1 VRFPIGQRRLRQ
13 SLALVLLSSLFPI
26 LFPVPALASP
36 VYSFTNA
43 GATGNAGPTQA
54 QVTSAYTSTT
64 LAGAVTVNTQGI
76 QEWIVP
82 ATGNYRIKVVGAHGA
97 PATSGNSARRGGRG
111 AIVEGERSLTS
122 GTKLLIIVGQGGTG
136 TTQHGG
142 GGGASI
148 VALTARTASL
158 NPSDVV
164 IAGGGGGLRQD
175 SSVDGGNAST
185 ETYGTTTSSY
195 SSSST
200 PATSNNTTTTM
211 NGGTATTGYGGRAG
225 EPSCFGDG
233 GSGWLGDG
241 QDDSSGSTTAKA
253 LTGTAA
259 GGIGGSANGGFG
271 GGGSGQGCNGGG
283 GGGGYTGGNG
293 GYIAGGGG
301 TYVNGLSSVTKS
313 VDSTRSYTTSSGAIH
328 GYVTITS
335 LGPSVS
341 SFSPTSTLTNSGT
354 LNYDLVFTQSVTGLI
369 SADFSLSGTGSST
382 CSIGSPSGS
391 DATYQI
397 QLTGCSPG
405 SVILALRPNSIVN
418 SSSQTGPPD
427 TSTANTVTIDQTA
440 PTISRVD
447 SPTAGTYSP
456 TGAPRGPNMDFSVR
470 MSESVTVSTASG
482 TPRLTLTV
490 GTSTQY
496 ARYLSQSD
504 STTLTFRYTIDT
516 SLTQVDTN
524 GVTMA
529 SSLDLNGGSI
539 SDYASNTLTNTTITP
554 PTLTSVLVA
563 QRASAPTITFITPG
577 DTRLSVAFTAG
588 ADNGSTITN
597 YRYSL
602 NGGSSIALSPAD
614 TITPVVITGL
624 TNGTGYSVRLI
635 PITAVGDGDTSTAV
649 TETPTA
655 ITVGAGSNIST
666 SYGRIDTSTAFTA
679 SGGTSPY
686 TFSLSPTVSGIS
698 INSSSGQVTTS
709 ATLAVGS
716 YSSNVVATDSASRT
730 GNKSITVTVT
740 KATPT
745 FSAWSNVTKNFGN
758 SPYTIAPPSVTGSLA
773 GTLNYTSSNPS
784 VISISGSTATVVGAG
799 SATITALFTPTD
811 SSNYETAT
819 TTNTVTVNKASQTI
833 TFGALSNRTMGTGT
847 FLLSSSDTSSSGL
860 ALAYS
865 SATLATCTL
874 SGADSRTVT
883 LVSAGTCTISA
894 NQAGNSNYDSA
905 TTVSRS
911 FTISSALLITTPSGA
926 SLSATY
932 NSAYTLTLSS
942 SGGSGGNVF
951 TLTTGSL
958 PAGLSLNASSGEISG
973 TPSTA
978 GNYAIIITV
987 TDSNSATASTSSFS
1001 IAVARLTPTISLAL
1015 AGAVTSTPIGVAIV
1029 ITATVSQN
1037 GAVTFK
1043 AGGSTIS
1050 GCSSVSSSGGS
1061 ATCSWT
1067 PSALGSASLTGDL
1080 VPTDSTNYANATS
1093 ATLNV
1098 TVVSGSTTIEIS
1110 FSSSISKGKTITI
1123 TASTTNIA
1131 GKVTFQ
1137 VNRRDIKGCVNRN
1150 VSAGAATC
1158 SWKVALHGSQTVT
1171 ANFNPTNNAYNSSS
1185 TSQNVLAAR
1194 RTSR

>member
-1 VRFPIGQRRLRQ
+1 MRKALSVALLVFSLGTESTISQATAPAGSFYYSVGSGQVQWGNQCGFGDFNICDGAILLPGGVTSKSDAYDTGWNIGVCNTSNCGYNGAFTLYQGSGTVDSANRLYQ
-13 SLALVLLSSLFPI
+13 GTQVTINSLNVTGSFKFSNSYAAARVLVKLENTSASTI
-26 LFPVPALASP
+26 TRTIRLASNLGSDNSTYLKYQSTSGSTLSNY
-36 VYSFTNA
+36 YSYSGTPYTTNA
-43 GATGNAGPTQA
+43 FWV
-54 QVTSAYTSTT
+54 VTSDQS
-64 LAGAVTVNTQGI
+64 
-76 QEWIVP
+76 
-82 ATGNYRIKVVGAHGA
+82 
-97 PATSGNSARRGGRG
+97 
-111 AIVEGERSLTS
+111 
-122 GTKLLIIVGQGGTG
+122 
-136 TTQHGG
+136 
-142 GGGASI
+142 
-148 VALTARTASL
+148 
-158 NPSDVV
+158 
-164 IAGGGGGLRQD
+164 
-175 SSVDGGNAST
+175 
-185 ETYGTTTSSY
+185 GTTTSS
-195 SSSST
+195 
-200 PATSNNTTTTM
+200 
-211 NGGTATTGYGGRAG
+211 AG
-225 EPSCFGDG
+225 VNDPIISHV
-233 GSGWLGDG
+233 LG
-241 QDDSSGSTTAKA
+241 SSGSGITPSTTLVNDDIYSMVDATVPANSIRYIMFIVGFAGVSTTANTMGDA
-253 LTGTAA
+253 Y
-259 GGIGGSANGGFG
+259 NGV
-271 GGGSGQGCNGGG
+271 N
-283 GGGGYTGGNG
+283 
-293 GYIAGGGG
+293 
-301 TYVNGLSSVTKS
+301 TYFRNFADLPS
-313 VDSTRSYTTSSGAIH
+313 D
-328 GYVTITS
+328 ITS
-335 LGPSVS
+335 DFTDSQKGQILNWLIAPQVS
-341 SFSPTSTLTNSGT
+341 SFAPTATLTNSTT
-354 LNYDLVFTQSVTGLI
+354 LTYNLQFSESVTGLL
-369 SADFSLSGTGSST
+369 SGDFSTSGTGSSS
-382 CSIGSPSGS
+382 CVIGSPSGS
-391 DATYQI
+391 GNSYQI
-397 QLTGCSPG
+397 SVSGCSEG
-405 SVILALRPNSIVN
+405 IVILSLAQNAVT
-418 SSSQTGPPD
+418 SSATSQTGPT
-427 TSTANTVTIDQTA
+427 TSTNATTATIDRTA
-440 PTISRVD
+440 PTVSRVD

-597 YRYSL
+597 YKYSL

-614 TITPVVITGL
+614 TITPVLITGL

-666 SYGRIDTSTAFTA
+666 SYGQIDTSIAFTA

-833 TFGALSNRTMGTGT
+833 TFGTLSNRTMGTGT

-860 ALAYS
+860 ALSYS

-883 LVSAGTCTISA
+883 LVSAGTCTINA
-894 NQAGNSNYDSA
+894 NQAGNDNYDSA

-911 FTISSALLITTPSGA
+911 FTISSALSLTTPSGA

-932 NSAYTLTLSS
+932 NSAFTLTLSS
-942 SGGSGGNVF
+942 SGGSGGNIF
-951 TLTTGSL
+951 TLTSGSL
-958 PAGLSLNASSGEISG
+958 PSGLSLNASSGEISG

-978 GNYAIIITV
+978 GNFAIIITV

-1015 AGAVTSTPIGVAIV
+1015 AGAVTSTPIGVAII

-1050 GCSSVSSSGGS
+1050 GCSSVSSSGGN

-1185 TSQNVLAAR
+1185 TSQNVLAVR